1 MDPPLGFLLKLP
13 PAMIVVPIAVKIIYF
28 IGFILLI
35 CTCFTAGAGFWYNLN
50 KDKPKSDDYVKKRD
64 RYKIAT
70 AVILIIIT
78 LVDILFVSGLP
89 PMWWPAGGDD
99 EGNE

>member
-13 PAMIVVPIAVKIIYF
+13 PAMFVVPIVVKIVYL

-50 KDKPKSDDYVKKRD
+50 KDKPKSEDYVKKRD
-64 RYKIAT
+64 RYKIAA

-78 LVDILFVSGLP
+78 IVDFLFVSGLP
-89 PMWWPAGGDD
+89 PMWWPEGD